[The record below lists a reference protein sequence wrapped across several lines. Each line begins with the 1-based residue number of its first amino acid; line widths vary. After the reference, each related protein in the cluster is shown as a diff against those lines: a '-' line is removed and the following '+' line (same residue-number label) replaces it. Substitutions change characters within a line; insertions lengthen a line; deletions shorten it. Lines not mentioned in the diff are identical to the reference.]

1 MSWVLELAA
10 NIPAFLTYVVPGYLF
25 LAVYRYMLFKD
36 EDSADKTSSL
46 LLNSIIIS
54 FVLKTL
60 YDAVISALPMNR
72 NGNLYL
78 ILIILLGIVTGFIA
92 AKFVVSNAAV
102 WVFDKLGITR
112 TVNSNIWDDVIEQGQ
127 WLRIWLPDSGRSYY
141 GQIAAMENYSREPI
155 VWLRNYQFLDD
166 DGTPLID
173 NVADCDRTVLLNLSG
188 FERVEIVVPKEG
200 SNK

>member
-1 MSWVLELAA
+1 MSWVLELAS

-36 EDSADKTSSL
+36 EDTTDKTSGL

-60 YDAVISALPMNR
+60 YDAVVSVIPWKNES
-72 NGNLYL
+72 LYL
-78 ILIILLGIVTGFIA
+78 VGIILLGICTGFGM
-92 AKFVVSNAAV
+92 AKLVVSELATDT
-102 WVFDKLGITR
+102 FEKLGINR
-112 TVNSNIWDDVIEQGQ
+112 TVNSNIWDDVIGQDQ

-141 GQIAAMENYSREPI
+141 GQVAAMENYRREPI
-155 VWLRNYQFLDD
+155 VLLRNYQFLND

-173 NVADCDRTVLLNLSG
+173 NVADSSRSVLLNLSG
-188 FERVEIVVPKEG
+188 FERVEFVDSAPE
-200 SNK
+200 N

>member
-1 MSWVLELAA
+1 MSWVLELAS

-36 EDSADKTSSL
+36 EDTTDKTSGL

-60 YDAVISALPMNR
+60 YDAVTSAIPWKNESF
-72 NGNLYL
+72 YL
-78 ILIILLGIVTGFIA
+78 IGIILLGICTGFGT
-92 AKFVVSNAAV
+92 AKLVVSELATDI
-102 WVFDKLGITR
+102 FEKLGINR
-112 TVNSNIWDDVIEQGQ
+112 TVNSNIWDDVIGQDQ

-141 GQIAAMENYSREPI
+141 GQVAAMENYRREPI
-155 VWLRNYQFLDD
+155 VLLRNYQFLND

-173 NVADCDRTVLLNLSG
+173 NVADSSRLVLLNLSG
-188 FERVEIVVPKEG
+188 FERVEFVDAKPE
-200 SNK
+200 N

>member
-1 MSWVLELAA
+1 MSWVLELAS

-60 YDAVISALPMNR
+60 YDLIAAWLQPKHET
-72 NGNLYL
+72 LYL
-78 ILIILLGIVTGFIA
+78 I
-92 AKFVVSNAAV
+92 
-102 WVFDKLGITR
+102 GITR
-112 TVNSNIWDDVIEQGQ
+112 TVNSNIWDDIIEQGQ

-141 GQIAAMENYSREPI
+141 GQLAAMENYSREPI
-155 VWLRNYQFLDD
+155 VLLRNYQFLDD
-166 DGTPLID
+166 DGTVLID
-173 NVADCDRTVLLNLSG
+173 NVADSDRTVLLNLSH
-188 FERVEIVVPKEG
+188 FERVEFVTPAD
-200 SNK
+200 SN